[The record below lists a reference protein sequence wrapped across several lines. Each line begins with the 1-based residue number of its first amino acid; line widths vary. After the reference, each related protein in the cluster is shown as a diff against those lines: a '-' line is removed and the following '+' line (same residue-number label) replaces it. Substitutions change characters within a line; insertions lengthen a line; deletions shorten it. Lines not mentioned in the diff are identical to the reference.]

1 MAIYVYK
8 HPDTDERREVIQGMN
23 DEHIYIDEFGVEWGR
38 VWLSPNAAIDSS
50 IDPFSK
56 QQYIDATYNKKGTV
70 GDMMDYS
77 AELSAQRAEKAGGL
91 DPVKEKF
98 YNNYAKERNGTEH
111 PNRIKEKGYE
121 SKDVKVDYD

>member
-1 MAIYVYK
+1 
-8 HPDTDERREVIQGMN
+8 
-23 DEHIYIDEFGVEWGR
+23 VEWGR
-38 VWLSPNAAIDSS
+38 VWTVPHASIDSS

-56 QQYIDATYNKKGTV
+56 QQYIDATYKKKGTV
-70 GDMMDYS
+70 GNMMDYS

-111 PNRIKEKGYE
+111 PNRIKEKGYD
-121 SKDVKVDYD
+121 SKQVKVDYD

>member
-70 GDMMDYS
+70 GNMMDYS

-91 DPVKEKF
+91 DPIKEKF